1 MRRKVME
8 SKLRYKY
15 VIISFWSL
23 VGFFIGGSVYVINGG
38 DSNVVGFFAKAV
50 GSLIGHTVSS
60 KIIFKR
66 NPHLKL
72 LDKRLSNDERNRE
85 IIAEASTY
93 SFLGTLVLVIG
104 VILLGELRGDF
115 YLSFVAAVFGGI
127 MLLMNFVSTF
137 VLSKLR

>member
-1 MRRKVME
+1 ME

-15 VIISFWSL
+15 ALIFFWSL

-38 DSNVVGFFAKAV
+38 DNNVLGFFAKVV
-50 GSLIGHTVSS
+50 GLLIGHAVST

-66 NPHLKL
+66 NPKLKL
-72 LDKRLSNDERNRE
+72 LDKRLSNDERNRK

-115 YLSFVAAVFGGI
+115 YLSFGAAIFGGI
-127 MLLMNFVSTF
+127 MLLMYYIVFRVI
-137 VLSKLR
+137 SKRM

>member
-1 MRRKVME
+1 ME

-15 VIISFWSL
+15 ALIFFWSL

-38 DSNVVGFFAKAV
+38 DNNVLVFFAKAV
-50 GSLIGHTVSS
+50 GLLIGHAVST

-66 NPHLKL
+66 NPKLKL
-72 LDKRLSNDERNRE
+72 LDKRLSNDERNRK

-115 YLSFVAAVFGGI
+115 YLSFGAAIFGGI
-127 MLLMNFVSTF
+127 MLLMYYIVFRVI
-137 VLSKLR
+137 SKRM

>member
-1 MRRKVME
+1 ME

-38 DSNVVGFFAKAV
+38 DNNIVGFFAKAV

-104 VILLGELRGDF
+104 VILLGEFRGDF
-115 YLSFVAAVFGGI
+115 YLSFGAAIFGGI
-127 MLLMNFVSTF
+127 MLVKHFVITR